1 MKNRRVKKSK
11 IGNWWNSLAEFYEQA
26 QVSPKA
32 MADLLNLNKNNPD
45 FGQFFTIL

>member
-1 MKNRRVKKSK
+1 LKNRRVKKFK
-11 IGNWWNSLAEFYEQA
+11 IGNWWNTLAEFYEQA

-32 MADLLNLNKNNPD
+32 MADILNLNKNNPD